1 VAQVVDICCGGGI
14 YAKSLINTRVS
25 SVTGGDFSQAM
36 IEGQKKIA
44 ELIQKE
50 VARRHSSQVVI
61 ESLKEVGFH
70 EIKEIT
76 LWEQDRFIPIR
87 SSY

>member
-1 VAQVVDICCGGGI
+1 MLKRVLIHYLKDLNAFFQVA
-14 YAKSLINTRVS
+14 YR
-25 SVTGGDFSQAM
+25 
-36 IEGQKKIA
+36 
-44 ELIQKE
+44 LIQKE
-50 VARRHSSQVVI
+50 VVRRHSSQVVI

-87 SSY
+87 SICKEERDIVFCMN

>member
-1 VAQVVDICCGGGI
+1 
-14 YAKSLINTRVS
+14 
-25 SVTGGDFSQAM
+25 M